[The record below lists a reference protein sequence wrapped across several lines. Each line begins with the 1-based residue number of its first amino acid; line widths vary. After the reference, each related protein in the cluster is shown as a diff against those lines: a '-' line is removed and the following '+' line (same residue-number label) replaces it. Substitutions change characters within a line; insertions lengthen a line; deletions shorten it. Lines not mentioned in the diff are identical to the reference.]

1 MTRGWFDA
9 FRENGGPTLYS
20 YSNRTA
26 VTADVATLTLYIVF
40 VTLFL
45 AFVIIFPGVRR
56 QRFTTFTSVTL
67 SLFVGTAILV
77 GQHGSAWHTAEVE
90 ISSAYRAFSK
100 EKVMGTLGVNIGLN
114 SVNVTLKALP
124 IYNQSSDIDYN
135 ERFHW
140 IGATQIREEYRAA
153 LLKGLPFPIL
163 TVGEY
168 FTVDA
173 EGFCWGRNYR
183 EAGYY
188 TSIFLWMAF
197 ALWVLSNLMLIV
209 VPRYGAYLVTLTG
222 FTLLFC
228 NFIYFKLLPARPLL
242 IRLEQSVLMFNF
254 GWSYWLVMVAGVLCV
269 LMGGAVSIIDLIYP
283 HKFSTILEVD
293 FGTPFDRHTIIED
306 SQETKKKKKNLPKLE
321 EPPSAGL
328 GSRLLRRL
336 SKRDR
341 EGRSSHPDGHDNYAF
356 EMEAPKSPWRYP
368 HLMFRADSKKNKAVS
383 FRNHQGRNQLEVPGI
398 GFGEFAKHLRRTDSK
413 DSSCS
418 SLSSV
423 PVPGS
428 QHDLRP
434 TLSVPVF
441 HDHFNKFKRTDSE
454 SSGSS
459 FASIGLNIL
468 SRGGSRK
475 TGRNAVGVDG
485 ISVDRAI
492 ERADSSQSF
501 SSRKDSNDQGKKGDE
516 VCIVVSNRKDSLTN
530 AVRRNSG
537 GENTRPENIR

>member
-40 VTLFL
+40 LTLFV

-140 IGATQIREEYRAA
+140 YGPTQIREEYKAA

-197 ALWVLSNLMLIV
+197 ALWVLSNLMLVV

-228 NFIYFKLLPARPLL
+228 NFIYFKLLPSRPLH

-254 GWSYWLVMVAGVLCV
+254 GWSFWLVMVAGVLCV

-341 EGRSSHPDGHDNYAF
+341 EGRSQHPDGHDNYAF

-383 FRNHQGRNQLEVPGI
+383 FRNHHGRNQLEVPGI

-423 PVPGS
+423 PVPGG

-459 FASIGLNIL
+459 FASIGLSIL
-468 SRGGSRK
+468 SRGGSRR
-475 TGRNAVGVDG
+475 TGRGADGVM
-485 ISVDRAI
+485 
-492 ERADSSQSF
+492 ERSDSSQSF
-501 SSRKDSNDQGKKGDE
+501 SSQCRKDSGDQSKKGDE
-516 VCIVVSNRKDSLTN
+516 VCIVVSNRKDSITN

-537 GENTRPENIR
+537 GENTRPENIW

>member
-114 SVNVTLKALP
+114 SVNITLKALP
-124 IYNQSSDIDYN
+124 LYNQSSDIDYN

-140 IGATQIREEYRAA
+140 VGATQIREEYRAA
-153 LLKGLPFPIL
+153 LHKGLPFPIL

-197 ALWVLSNLMLIV
+197 ALWVLSNLMLVV

-228 NFIYFKLLPARPLL
+228 NFIYFKLLPSRPLL
-242 IRLEQSVLMFNF
+242 IRLEQSVLLFNF
-254 GWSYWLVMVAGVLCV
+254 GWSYWLVLVAGCLCV

-341 EGRSSHPDGHDNYAF
+341 EGRSTHPDGHDNYAF

-368 HLMFRADSKKNKAVS
+368 HLMFRNDSKKSKAVS

-418 SLSSV
+418 SLSS
-423 PVPGS
+423 
-428 QHDLRP
+428 QHELRP
-434 TLSVPVF
+434 SLSVPVF

-459 FASIGLNIL
+459 FASIGLSIL

-475 TGRNAVGVDG
+475 TGRNAVVDGVDRG
-485 ISVDRAI
+485 I

-501 SSRKDSNDQGKKGDE
+501 SSQCRKDSGEHSKKGDE
-516 VCIVVSNRKDSLTN
+516 VCIVVSNRKDSITN

-537 GENTRPENIR
+537 GENSRPENIW

>member
-40 VTLFL
+40 LTLFV

-140 IGATQIREEYRAA
+140 YGPTQIREEYKAA

-197 ALWVLSNLMLIV
+197 ALWVLSNLMLVV

-228 NFIYFKLLPARPLL
+228 NFIYFKLLPSRPLH

-254 GWSYWLVMVAGVLCV
+254 GWSFWLVMVAGVLCV

-341 EGRSSHPDGHDNYAF
+341 EGRSQHPDGHDNYAF

-383 FRNHQGRNQLEVPGI
+383 FRNHHGRNQLEVPGI

-423 PVPGS
+423 PVPGG

-459 FASIGLNIL
+459 FASIGLSIL

-475 TGRNAVGVDG
+475 TGRGADGVM
-485 ISVDRAI
+485 
-492 ERADSSQSF
+492 ERSDSSQSF
-501 SSRKDSNDQGKKGDE
+501 SSQCRKDSGDQSKKGDE
-516 VCIVVSNRKDSLTN
+516 VCIVVSNRKDSITN

-537 GENTRPENIR
+537 GENTRPENIW

>member
-67 SLFVGTAILV
+67 SLFVGTAILGKHSNTLTKVLSKSVFFSV

-197 ALWVLSNLMLIV
+197 ASWVLSNLMLIV

-228 NFIYFKLLPARPLL
+228 NFIYFQLLPARPLL
-242 IRLEQSVLMFNF
+242 IRLEQSILVFNF

-341 EGRSSHPDGHDNYAF
+341 EGRSSHPDGVDNYAF
-356 EMEAPKSPWRYP
+356 ELEAPKSPWRYP
-368 HLMFRADSKKNKAVS
+368 HLMFRTDSKKNKAVS
-383 FRNHQGRNQLEVPGI
+383 FRNHHGRNQLEVPGM
-398 GFGEFAKHLRRTDSK
+398 GYGEFAKHLRRTDSK

-423 PVPGS
+423 PVPGG

-475 TGRNAVGVDG
+475 TRGDERG
-485 ISVDRAI
+485 I

-501 SSRKDSNDQGKKGDE
+501 SSRKDSSDQSKKGDD
-516 VCIVVSNRKDSLTN
+516 VCIVVSNRKDSLTS
-530 AVRRNSG
+530 AVR
-537 GENTRPENIR
+537 